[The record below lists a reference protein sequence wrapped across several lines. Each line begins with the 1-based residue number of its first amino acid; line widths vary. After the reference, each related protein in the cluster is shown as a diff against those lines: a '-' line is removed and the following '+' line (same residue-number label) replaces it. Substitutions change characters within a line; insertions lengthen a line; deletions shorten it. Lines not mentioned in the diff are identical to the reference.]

1 MVAHDRSTTRGDQ
14 GDGLQGDADN
24 NAVRHESIEGMT
36 SDTGDAPISD
46 DDMSEA
52 EEGSA
57 AGAPTPIRPREIALT
72 PAEWNAI
79 PYDDNDET
87 PRPVPEGLP
96 PGARSIYDYLS
107 VLEKVAPDLHAI
119 ETHLLMDRWTM
130 RDVAASRGV
139 VPSTVTRW
147 RAEAHKVYRTWGTD
161 VAGQWLPPNALTRE
175 VYLLWRQGV
184 SAASITTR
192 LNVPH
197 REVRRMIKTFE
208 KNDST
213 WPAEGMPTQP
223 QRPVPLQPQDGSAA
237 VIDATVRAHDA
248 AVAEEDDERAEK
260 GLKPRTRTREISLS
274 PALSAALP
282 GDNDGGEFFSRVY
295 ESVPVGAET
304 PYDYVSYL
312 EEIDPEMARIEQRIL
327 IDDET
332 ANMVAISLNC
342 DPSTLS
348 RRRRHVATLF
358 TAWQQQSPFNRER
371 AIDRQIYRLWQE
383 GHEIDAIKKRV
394 NMPISIVRRK
404 LQNMISLYSRTMPR
418 YQRESAR
425 KQSNPFAPQSRERQ
439 GTTHRPRG
447 PYKTGENVRERI
459 LATIPKLASIKGE
472 PPTKRDIQDA
482 LHARSNID
490 YHLSQLKAD
499 GRIRLAKGGQG
510 YEVIPQNVGYRPNL
524 ERKM

>member
-1 MVAHDRSTTRGDQ
+1 
-14 GDGLQGDADN
+14 
-24 NAVRHESIEGMT
+24 MT
-36 SDTGDAPISD
+36 SDTGGAPISD

-96 PGARSIYDYLS
+96 LGARSIYDYLS
-107 VLEKVAPDLHAI
+107 VLEKVAPELHAI

-130 RDVAASRGV
+130 RDVAASRDV
-139 VPSTVTRW
+139 APSTVTRW
-147 RAEAHKVYRTWGTD
+147 RAEAHKVYRTWETD
-161 VAGQWLPPNALTRE
+161 MAGQWLPPNALTRE

-197 REVRRMIKTFE
+197 REVRRMIKAFE

-213 WPAEGMPTQP
+213 WPAQGMSTQP

-248 AVAEEDDERAEK
+248 AVAEEDDERAEN

-274 PALSAALP
+274 LALSAALP
-282 GDNDGGEFFSRVY
+282 DGDGDDDGEHDDDPDRYSRR
-295 ESVPVGAET
+295 SKGKT
-304 PYDYVSYL
+304 NYDYLYYL
-312 EEIDPEMARIEQRIL
+312 EQVDHIMVPIETRIRV
-327 IDDET
+327 DGET
-332 ANMVAISLNC
+332 ADAVALDLHW

-348 RRRRHVATLF
+348 RRRNRASARVDQWL
-358 TAWQQQSPFNRER
+358 QQSSFNRER
-371 AIDRQIYRLWQE
+371 AICQQSYVLWQQGLDDGDIARRLNYPTPE
-383 GHEIDAIKKRV
+383 VRDILGYMKRT
-394 NMPISIVRRK
+394 
-404 LQNMISLYSRTMPR
+404 YSHAMPR
-418 YQRESAR
+418 YHSGQTGAQENPLAAQERAR
-425 KQSNPFAPQSRERQ
+425 SSRARRQ
-439 GTTHRPRG
+439 RG
-447 PYKTGENVRERI
+447 PYQKGEQTKERVYRAI
-459 LATIPKLASIKGE
+459 VDLMALSGE
-472 PPTKRDIQDA
+472 PPSKRKIQA
-482 LHARSNID
+482 EVGARSNID
-490 YHLSQLKAD
+490 YPLGQLKAE
-499 GRIRLAKGGQG
+499 GRIRVAEGGQG
-510 YEVIPQNVGYRPNL
+510 YQPVTQNVGYRPNL